1 MGDVKA
7 LKDSNPESAL
17 VLDDFD
23 QNNPPQLSSV
33 PYKQLPLQEVAVGSF
48 VLVKAGE
55 VCPNKI
61 CVHKALCSC
70 KNLEPLMNLQRTEI
84 GGGCIEE

>member
-1 MGDVKA
+1 MVDVKA

-33 PYKQLPLQEVAVGSF
+33 PYKQLPLQEVAVGSYI
-48 VLVKAGE
+48 LVKAGE
-55 VCPNKI
+55 VCPNKYKKHFVLI
-61 CVHKALCSC
+61 RTW
-70 KNLEPLMNLQRTEI
+70 NL
-84 GGGCIEE
+84 